1 MSDTTVRFEL
11 GFRGGG
17 HIGGQVSAGEWA
29 RVEAALAQGGGTLS
43 FGHEEHTWWIRVD
56 DIAYAGSVDREK
68 RRGAG
73 FAG

>member
-1 MSDTTVRFEL
+1 MSDGTVRFEL

-17 HIGGQVSAGEWA
+17 HIGGEVAAVEWT
-29 RVEAALAQGGGTLS
+29 RVEAALAQGGGTHS

-56 DIAYAGSVDREK
+56 DIAYAASVDRDK